1 MPKEKKGKKVVT
13 MATKRENFAEIR
25 KILVAEGKTDLVDFV
40 DGEVALIIKKNSY
53 KSTKPTKT
61 QIANASLQT
70 EILGVLT
77 ATPMSIADIKATN
90 SDWATMSVQKMSA
103 QLDKLV
109 TDGKVNRT
117 YVKRV
122 AYFSLA

>member
-1 MPKEKKGKKVVT
+1 MVKT

-25 KILVAEGKTDLVDFV
+25 DILVAEGRTDLVDFV
-40 DGEVALIIKKNSY
+40 DSEVALIIKKNSY

-61 QIANASLQT
+61 QIANVTLKAD
-70 EILGVLT
+70 ILGVLT
-77 ATPMSIADIKATN
+77 STPMSIADIKATN
-90 SDWATMSVQKMSA
+90 PAWAPMSVQKMSA
-103 QLDKLV
+103 QLNDLV
-109 TDGKVNRT
+109 TDGKVVRT